1 MWGAQFGVWVYF
13 SLAFSLFSAKVALN
27 GCGDFRSTVNCS
39 QKHSTKSYKSGR
51 ECVFVM
57 RGSHGGERP
66 LLPMMMKTCN
76 TGLSH
81 GQRPTMAISCSTNHM
96 LPMRL
101 TFTDGTDASPGAI
114 VPTNTRGRTNK
125 MVALWTS
132 KMDLMSYKILWAKLG
147 SMSGGFQRGAGGGS
161 CGRKESMRR
170 RLVTCGVSL
179 PTSSGILCLGIY
191 TCHRQCR
198 AFMGKDGSDASF
210 TVNQHTSGCLYV
222 SQLHQQ
228 PNVMLCCILWK
239 V

>member
-1 MWGAQFGVWVYF
+1 
-13 SLAFSLFSAKVALN
+13 
-27 GCGDFRSTVNCS
+27 
-39 QKHSTKSYKSGR
+39 
-51 ECVFVM
+51 M

-198 AFMGKDGSDASF
+198 AFMGKDVQMPHLQSTSTRVAVYMCHSF
-210 TVNQHTSGCLYV
+210 TS
-222 SQLHQQ
+222 SQ
-228 PNVMLCCILWK
+228 MLCYVAYSGKFSVCTVFNIITLHNIMNGLYFGLLSE